1 MPATTL
7 TARGNSD
14 LDPDDGVASLSI
26 ESGLRK
32 VWGVHDISV
41 IEAKFKGMKKVP
53 KKLEILQIFQDDV
66 VLSHI
71 LDREGPNRCFEKVKT
86 LLRRSCQ

>member
-1 MPATTL
+1 MRDNAVLRSYVVQPAMVKKIADFAHYHTNSTRQLQL
-7 TARGNSD
+7 TSFPD

-53 KKLEILQIFQDDV
+53 KKLEIL
-66 VLSHI
+66 
-71 LDREGPNRCFEKVKT
+71 
-86 LLRRSCQ
+86 